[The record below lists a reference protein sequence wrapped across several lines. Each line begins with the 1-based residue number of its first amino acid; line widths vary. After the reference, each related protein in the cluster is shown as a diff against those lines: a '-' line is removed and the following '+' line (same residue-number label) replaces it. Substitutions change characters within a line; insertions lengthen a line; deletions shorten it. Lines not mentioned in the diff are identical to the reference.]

1 MEQKQV
7 KNQIILNYTES
18 KYIKFILKK
27 ELNTL
32 EQEQPTNDTQK
43 EVNDGKKEIIKNII
57 NYFN

>member
-18 KYIKFILKK
+18 KYIKFILQK
-27 ELNTL
+27 ELNAL